1 MAQNKKTLGDV
12 IYATLQNFYPNTS
25 LGITVADV
33 DEILK
38 KAEIT
43 KKNVKKEEI
52 TKIIKI
58 LRTHIEQALVTKNP
72 VPVPV
77 SVPVQEERKFFDM
90 EKTNNNMDK
99 LNMEYYDNLEKMRQ
113 QDITI
118 NNKKELTKI
127 EERQNDKEEIINYFI
142 VIDSHCRNIENY
154 ENAADYTVS
163 FTNTRTDME
172 DSYSIPINKDLNN
185 VKSIQLMECMISDNL
200 FNGDYY
206 IILEIEE
213 AGKNLSSNNQALN
226 NCFTRL
232 LKYNEIES
240 YKGKYRIYDIPEDA
254 FKEFTPEKN
263 FSSLSIRL
271 KNSKGELLVF
281 NREQDGVEPLL
292 NSFKFKIS
300 KKEKSMTNS
309 IFA

>member
-1 MAQNKKTLGDV
+1 MAQNKKSLGDV

-72 VPVPV
+72 VQ
-77 SVPVQEERKFFDM
+77 VPVQEERKFLDM

-118 NNKKELTKI
+118 NNKKEITKI
-127 EERQNDKEEIINYFI
+127 EDRQIDKEEIINYF
-142 VIDSHCRNIENY
+142 VVVDSHCRNIENY

-185 VKSIQLMECMISDNL
+185 VQSIQLMECMISDNL

-232 LKYNEIES
+232 LKYDKIEN
-240 YKGKYRIYDIPEDA
+240 YKGKYRIYNIPEDA
-254 FKEFTPEKN
+254 FKEFTPERN
-263 FSSLSIRL
+263 FSSISIRL

-281 NREQDGVEPLL
+281 NREQDGIEPLL

-309 IFA
+309 IFM

>member
-1 MAQNKKTLGDV
+1 MAQNKKSLGDV

-72 VPVPV
+72 VPV
-77 SVPVQEERKFFDM
+77 QEERKFLDM

-118 NNKKELTKI
+118 NNKKEITKI
-127 EERQNDKEEIINYFI
+127 EERQVDKEEIINYF
-142 VIDSHCRNIENY
+142 VVVDSHCRNIENY

-172 DSYSIPINKDLNN
+172 DTYSIPINKDLNN
-185 VKSIQLMECMISDNL
+185 VQSIQLMECMISDNL

-232 LKYNEIES
+232 LKYEKIEN

-254 FKEFTPEKN
+254 FKEFTPERN
-263 FSSLSIRL
+263 FSSISIRL

-281 NREQDGVEPLL
+281 NREQDGIEPLL

-309 IFA
+309 LFA

>member
-1 MAQNKKTLGDV
+1 MSQNKKSLGEI
-12 IYATLQNFYPNTS
+12 IYGTLQNFYPNTS

-43 KKNVKKEEI
+43 KKNVKKEEM

-72 VPVPV
+72 E
-77 SVPVQEERKFFDM
+77 PVQEERKFIEMDNINETM
-90 EKTNNNMDK
+90 EK

-113 QDITI
+113 QDITV
-118 NNKKELTKI
+118 NNKKEIPKI
-127 EERQNDKEEIINYFI
+127 EDRQVVEEETIDYFV
-142 VIDSHCRNIENY
+142 VIDSHSRNTENY
-154 ENAADYTVS
+154 ENAADYTVN

-172 DSYSIPINKDLNN
+172 TSFSIPLNKDLNN
-185 VKSIQLMECMISDNL
+185 VQSIELLECMISDNI

-206 IILEIEE
+206 IILEIDE

-232 LKYNEIES
+232 LKYTTIEN
-240 YKGKYRIYDIPEDA
+240 YKGKYRIYDIPEGA
-254 FKEFTPEKN
+254 FKVFKPEKN

-271 KNSKGELLVF
+271 KNSKGEVIVF
-281 NREQDGVEPLL
+281 NRETDGNEPLL
-292 NSFKFKIS
+292 NSFKFKLS
-300 KKEKSMTNS
+300 KKEKSMNNS
-309 IFA
+309 FFN